1 MTRGILVPRPGIK
14 PKPRDGTWRTAGE
27 ILFFFFSFLDLL
39 FSLQKVQESLIL
51 HEVGCLDWGTEG
63 GALCQA

>member
-1 MTRGILVPRPGIK
+1 MTCGILVPRPGIK
-14 PKPRDGTWRTAGE
+14 PKPSDGNWRTAGE
-27 ILFFFFSFLDLL
+27 ILVFFSFLDLL